1 MKNLTSQALS
11 ALLLLHSVGAFAPP
25 KHASLFASLRTAS
38 LAPSKRWVVTRPSL
52 DRVSTSPVE
61 APVVQEE
68 ILGASDTSSDE
79 YQQGFTII
87 SFITL
92 LNASLAPVWHTVFAD
107 GGPPPLFLNAVVSV
121 VALIGL
127 LTLGPLLDRNV
138 DSMAA
143 LAENNEEK
151 WSLKSFR
158 GGMELGVW
166 KGLGTLSWYVRFQ
179 VSIRGLTHC
188 IHIFFQGQ
196 HVTFSA
202 CR

>member
-1 MKNLTSQALS
+1 MKNLATQAVL
-11 ALLLLHSVGAFAPP
+11 ALLLQRSVGAFVPP
-25 KHASLFASLRTAS
+25 RQTSFYASLRPS
-38 LAPSKRWVVTRPSL
+38 SIAPSRRWVVTRPTL
-52 DRVSTSPVE
+52 DKVSTYEVE
-61 APVVQEE
+61 TQIVQEE
-68 ILGASDTSSDE
+68 TLGASDTSSDE

-87 SFITL
+87 AFITL

-138 DSMAA
+138 DSMTA

-166 KGLGTLSWYVRFQ
+166 KGLGKLLCHLSLDVN
-179 VSIRGLTHC
+179 
-188 IHIFFQGQ
+188 QGTDTSQ
-196 HVTFSA
+196 
-202 CR
+202 R

>member
-1 MKNLTSQALS
+1 MKNLTVQALL
-11 ALLLLHSVGAFAPP
+11 ALLLLISVGAFAPP
-25 KHASLFASLRTAS
+25 RHASLSATLRPVRYALS
-38 LAPSKRWVVTRPSL
+38 RRGVVTRPTL
-52 DRVSTSPVE
+52 DVVSTSEVE
-61 APVVQEE
+61 TPIVQEE
-68 ILGASDTSSDE
+68 TLGASDTTSDE
-79 YQQGFTII
+79 YQQGFAII

-138 DSMAA
+138 NTMAA

-166 KGLGTLSWYVRFQ
+166 KGLGM
-179 VSIRGLTHC
+179 
-188 IHIFFQGQ
+188 
-196 HVTFSA
+196 
-202 CR
+202 